1 MQQPSTEPENIIPT
15 HLLWWR
21 KILLRLQMRVV
32 RRAVGGALALLWYA
46 LNNLR
51 VLRVAPVNA
60 VCQRQLFFAGVE
72 ALSIVAVFALLVGAL
87 VITQTIALAGPD
99 STLAVKIL
107 IWTVVRE
114 VGPLFAAIII
124 IARSSAA
131 IASELALMKIR
142 GELLSL
148 ERMGISP
155 QDYLLVPRIAGVTL
169 AVLALTI
176 YFQLVA
182 VGGGLAVSAVFQNV
196 SYLDQIERFLQAV
209 RLSEYAEVAFKGSL
223 FGLAI
228 SSISCYNGMQA
239 KPSVTE
245 VPKVAIRAVLQSLLF
260 VFTLDALIAYFNM
273 AF

>member
-1 MQQPSTEPENIIPT
+1 MRQIDTTPEGITPPSPS
-15 HLLWWR
+15 WAR
-21 KILLRLQMRVV
+21 QILLRLQMHVV
-32 RRAVGGALALLWYA
+32 RRTVAGVLALLWYA

-51 VLRVAPVNA
+51 VLHITPVNA
-60 VCQRQLFFAGVE
+60 VFQKQLFFTGVE
-72 ALSIVAVFALLVGAL
+72 ALNIVAVFALLVGAL
-87 VITQTIALAGPD
+87 VITQTTALAGPD
-99 STLAVKIL
+99 STLAVKVL

-124 IARSSAA
+124 IARSSGV
-131 IASELALMKIR
+131 IASELALMKVR

-148 ERMGISP
+148 ERMGIP
-155 QDYLLVPRIAGVTL
+155 PRDYLLVPRIAGVTL

-182 VGGGLAVSAVFQNV
+182 LGGGLAISALSQNV
-196 SYLDQIERFLQAV
+196 SYLDQIERFLQTV
-209 RLSEYAEVAFKGSL
+209 GLGEFAEVAFKGSL

-228 SSISCYNGMQA
+228 SAISCYNGMQA
-239 KPSVTE
+239 KVSVTE

-260 VFTLDALIAYFNM
+260 VLMLDALIAYFNM

>member
-1 MQQPSTEPENIIPT
+1 MQQPSTEPESIIPP
-15 HLLWWR
+15 HLSWRR
-21 KILLRLQMRVV
+21 KILLRLQMRAV
-32 RRAVGGALALLWYA
+32 RRTVGGALALLWYA

-60 VCQRQLFFAGVE
+60 VFQRQLFFTGVE

-87 VITQTIALAGPD
+87 VITQTTALAGPD
-99 STLAVKIL
+99 STLAVKVL

-124 IARSSAA
+124 IARSSGV
-131 IASELALMKIR
+131 IASELALMKVR

-148 ERMGISP
+148 ERMGIP
-155 QDYLLVPRIAGVTL
+155 PRDYLLVPRIAGVTL

-182 VGGGLAVSAVFQNV
+182 LGGGLAISALSQNV
-196 SYLDQIERFLQAV
+196 SYLDQIERFLQTV
-209 RLSEYAEVAFKGSL
+209 GLGEFAEVAFKGSL

-228 SSISCYNGMQA
+228 SAISCYNGMQA
-239 KPSVTE
+239 KVSVTE

-260 VFTLDALIAYFNM
+260 VLMLDALIAYFNM